1 MYHEIEND
9 HENSQ
14 PIEHEHEIIW
24 LGDDF
29 QSGFNLNDKDYDL
42 N

>member
-14 PIEHEHEIIW
+14 PIEHEHEIIR
-24 LGDDF
+24 LGDDS
-29 QSGFNLNDKDYDL
+29 QSGFNLNDSYNDL

>member
-24 LGDDF
+24 LGDDS
-29 QSGFNLNDKDYDL
+29 QSGLKLNDSYYDL

>member
-14 PIEHEHEIIW
+14 HIECEHEIIW
-24 LGDDF
+24 LGDDS
-29 QSGFNLNDKDYDL
+29 QSGLNLNDSYYDL